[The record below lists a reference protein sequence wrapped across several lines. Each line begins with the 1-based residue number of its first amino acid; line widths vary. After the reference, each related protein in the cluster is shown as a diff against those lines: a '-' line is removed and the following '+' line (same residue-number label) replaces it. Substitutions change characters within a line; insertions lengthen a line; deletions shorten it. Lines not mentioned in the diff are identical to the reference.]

1 RLYIPQGKNFD
12 HLDDLDIKKMVNHIN
27 SVARPQFGNK
37 TPFQML
43 SRKEKKII
51 SKLGYKEVDPDK
63 VNLNP
68 NLFHK

>member
-1 RLYIPQGKNFD
+1 
-12 HLDDLDIKKMVNHIN
+12 
-27 SVARPQFGNK
+27 FGNK